1 MRRYRSKAAIGATTP
16 ASKVERLL
24 DVFRRHPEGI
34 DLTTCSCARRGT
46 LAADSKRGNCQRR
59 FWQHAIRDD
68 ADFAAHG
75 LRPFPS
81 GQARRKWS
89 ARASLSTLRTSLG

>member
-1 MRRYRSKAAIGATTP
+1 M
-16 ASKVERLL
+16 SKVERLL
-24 DVFRRHPEGI
+24 DVFRQHPDGI

-75 LRPFPS
+75 LRPLPS
-81 GQARRKWS
+81 GQARRLKPCVGIRLT
-89 ARASLSTLRTSLG
+89 AIPTDPG